1 MIRTTVYPSYGVEG
15 PNKTTVLIASYTWTS
30 DAAAIGALVTN
41 RSVAE
46 DRLKD
51 AALRDAEDRLKDVVL
66 RDLSHV
72 HGVPLEV
79 LEKEFVDWFSWD
91 WQHHPL
97 SQGAISVLRTL
108 PPCIF

>member
-41 RSVAE
+41 RRVAD

-51 AALRDAEDRLKDVVL
+51 ATLRDAEDRLKDVVL

-72 HGVPLEV
+72 QGVPLKV
-79 LEKEFVDWFSWD
+79 LLLVHACVSTAAGKVEYIQF
-91 WQHHPL
+91 HLTGGP
-97 SQGAISVLRTL
+97 G
-108 PPCIF
+108 